1 MSIEIEISVGELL
14 DKLTILEIKAARI
27 KEKDKLININK
38 ELSLLNTLWQ
48 QSSYSNVDI
57 TQQLTQL
64 KEINEALWNI
74 EDKIRYKEAIKQFD
88 DEFIDLARSVYVTN
102 DQRAATK
109 KTINLITGSNLIEEK
124 SYKDY

>member
-109 KTINLITGSNLIEEK
+109 KTINLITGSDLIEEK